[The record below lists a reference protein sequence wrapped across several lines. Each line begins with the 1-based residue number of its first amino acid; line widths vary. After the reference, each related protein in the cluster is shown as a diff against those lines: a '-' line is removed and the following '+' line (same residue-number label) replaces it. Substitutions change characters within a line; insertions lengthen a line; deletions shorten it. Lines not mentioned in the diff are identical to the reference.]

1 MDLYLHIGMNKSAS
15 TAIQDFFS
23 ANRDRLLAEHSVLW
37 PRTGLGHGG
46 RGGNSHYA
54 ISEALGFTNDPRFF
68 TLDKARIG
76 TLITDLRSEFKAARP
91 RAAVMSSEFFVLRR
105 DPERVRLFFGRHNP
119 RIVIYLRRHDA
130 WLGSLFA
137 QAIKSVPN
145 PKWDSNFESFLA
157 FQKKTRN
164 QHLSYLEL
172 VNAWA
177 KVFGDDR
184 IELRPYR
191 EELPPSA
198 VIADF
203 LSLLGVE
210 KAQGLRFPT
219 MPSNASPSA
228 NTLSIVDRLQRSGLP
243 DRERNRA
250 VARVLE
256 HDDARFPAFE
266 IDSRTRAAVLA
277 GNLADYGVLSERFLG
292 GRALFDFRPVDPD
305 PQQGHSPLPDPVL
318 TGDVSRL
325 LSAALGKQEVARLFG

>member
-1 MDLYLHIGMNKSAS
+1 LDLYLHIGMNKSAS

-23 ANRDRLLAEHSVLW
+23 TNRDRLLAEHSVLW

-76 TLITDLRSEFKAARP
+76 TLITDLRSEFSAARP
-91 RAAVMSSEFFVLRR
+91 RVAVLSSEFFVLRR
-105 DPERVRLFFGRHNP
+105 DPERVKLFFGRHNP

-130 WLGSLFA
+130 WLESLFA
-137 QAIKSVPN
+137 QAIKSVPD
-145 PKWDSNFESFLA
+145 PKWDSNFESFLS
-157 FQKKTRN
+157 FQKKSRN

-191 EELPPSA
+191 EESPPSA

-210 KAQGLRFPT
+210 KSHGLRFPT

-243 DRERNRA
+243 DRERNRLL
-250 VARVLE
+250 ARVLE
-256 HDDARFPAFE
+256 LDNGRFPAFAM
-266 IDSRTRAAVLA
+266 DPRTRAAVLA
-277 GNLADYGVLSERFLG
+277 DNLADYGVLSERFLG
-292 GRALFDFRPVDPD
+292 GRALFAPVPVDPD
-305 PQQGHSPLPDPVL
+305 PQEGHSPLPLSVL
-318 TGDVSRL
+318 THEVSRV
-325 LSAALGKQEVARLFG
+325 LSAVLGKDEVARLFG